1 MAVSATGTPGSIAA
15 YCIAGGTWPGD
26 SQGVEMVWAD
36 GILILGLSV
45 SMEFRSELQ

>member
-1 MAVSATGTPGSIAA
+1 MVISAAGTPGSIAV

-26 SQGVEMVWAD
+26 SQLVEMVWAD

-45 SMEFRSELQ
+45 SMEFSSELQ